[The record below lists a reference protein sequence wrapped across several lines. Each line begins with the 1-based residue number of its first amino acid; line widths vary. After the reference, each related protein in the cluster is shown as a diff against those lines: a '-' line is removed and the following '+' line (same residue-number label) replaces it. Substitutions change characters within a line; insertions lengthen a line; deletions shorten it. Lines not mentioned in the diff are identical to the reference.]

1 MEGAFQASPKWP
13 TRAPNSPTSL
23 RPVNFS
29 KSSWVIRFSEFQM
42 AARKMYFLGL
52 RKKKGL
58 FRNGGMGKYP
68 PLNTNVGSAKVDIN
82 MELCFLGRSEGATF
96 WKANVESQP
105 FRLDLPSNIIQKIS
119 GNLSPLTSEFPGP
132 VPVASENDLEDTKTI
147 HLDASTVATICYL
160 HPSKRFFGSQTWDSK
175 PPHRREVDRWVA
187 RTQKELPR
195 ESLATSLVKCWKTTR
210 EFERRECWAKSLRSA
225 QAAWQNEEHVV
236 SQDKMQNGSSTHIVS
251 CVSMRPICI
260 SPYQCIV

>member
-1 MEGAFQASPKWP
+1 MSAQQKL
-13 TRAPNSPTSL
+13 TSTWNCVFWADL
-23 RPVNFS
+23 RLPLSGRQMSSLSLSVSTFHQTSS
-29 KSSWVIRFSEFQM
+29 K
-42 AARKMYFLGL
+42 
-52 RKKKGL
+52 
-58 FRNGGMGKYP
+58 
-68 PLNTNVGSAKVDIN
+68 
-82 MELCFLGRSEGATF
+82 
-96 WKANVESQP
+96 
-105 FRLDLPSNIIQKIS
+105 KIS

-147 HLDASTVATICYL
+147 QLDAATIATICYL

-195 ESLATSLVKCWKTTR
+195 ESLATSLVKCWETTR
-210 EFERRECWAKSLRSA
+210 EFERRDWAKSLRSA

-260 SPYQCIV
+260 SPYQCNQRGCGKWLNTIV